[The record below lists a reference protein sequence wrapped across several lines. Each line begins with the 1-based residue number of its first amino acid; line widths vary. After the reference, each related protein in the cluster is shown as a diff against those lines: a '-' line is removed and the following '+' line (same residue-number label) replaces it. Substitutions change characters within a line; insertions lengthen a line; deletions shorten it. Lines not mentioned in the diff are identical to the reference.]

1 MTTIAPPQELNP
13 STAQAR
19 SATLRLQVAL
29 RRGTLTRQLAEG
41 ENPAA
46 TAQLGLRAHQLTTA
60 RTRSA
65 LARSLRRVIREAQ
78 SPPLQRPF
86 SIISRRAVLGAVGEI
101 DLLVKRLHSP
111 DPAAPQGMALV
122 AELLT
127 DGASSPL
134 YGSADPGV
142 LRRLVI
148 LNTTALDPPYAV
160 AATDTRAEHDAA
172 QVHNSR

>member
-1 MTTIAPPQELNP
+1 MSTIAPSQELHP
-13 STAQAR
+13 SAAQAR
-19 SATLRLQVAL
+19 SVTLRLQVAV
-29 RRGTLTRQLAEG
+29 RRAALTRRLAEG
-41 ENPAA
+41 EDPAA

-65 LARSLRRVIREAQ
+65 LARSLRRVIQEAQ
-78 SPPLQRPF
+78 SPTLHRPF
-86 SIISRRAVLGAVGEI
+86 SIVSRGAVLGAVEEI

-111 DPAAPQGMALV
+111 EPVAPRGMALV

-127 DGASSPL
+127 DGGSSPL
-134 YGSADPGV
+134 YGSSDPGV

-148 LNTTALDPPYAV
+148 LNTTALDPPHAV
-160 AATDTRAEHDAA
+160 AATDVRAEHDAA